1 MGTLLAGLA
10 ASFVALVAFA
20 VLLYGMPLSAALAAV
35 AGSALMLAFLLGH
48 LWARERREAR
58 G

>member
-1 MGTLLAGLA
+1 VGTLLAGLA
-10 ASFVALVAFA
+10 ASFAALVAFA
-20 VLLYGMPLSAALAAV
+20 VLLYGMPLSAALATV
-35 AGSALMLAFLLGH
+35 TGSALVLATLLGH